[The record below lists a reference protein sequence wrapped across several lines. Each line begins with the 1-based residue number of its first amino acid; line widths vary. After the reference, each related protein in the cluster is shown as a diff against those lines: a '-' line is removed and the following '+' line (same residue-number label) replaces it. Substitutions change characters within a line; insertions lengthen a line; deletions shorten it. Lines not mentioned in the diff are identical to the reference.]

1 MKKTISMLLALV
13 MLLGA
18 VMVPG
23 VFTLRVSAEEAAGP
37 VAIKFHY
44 SREEGNYGKIVQA

>member
-1 MKKTISMLLALV
+1 MKKTISMLLAIV
-13 MLLGA
+13 MVLSA

-23 VFTLRVSAEEAAGP
+23 MAVLSVNADEAAGP

-44 SREEGNYGKIVQA
+44 TRPDGN